1 MKKKITLTVTALA
14 LVICVAAGATL
25 AWLVD
30 KTDDV
35 TNTFTY
41 GNIDITLTETWNTDT
56 DGDETNDAW
65 VAKMIP
71 GNTISKD
78 PEVTVEGGS
87 EACWLFVKVTESETL
102 KDFITYT
109 VNSDWKELEDGVYYR
124 EVEASDS
131 DQSFNVLDG
140 DQVTVSST
148 VTKTMMD
155 GLEAG
160 TTTAPTLTFKAYA
173 IQKSN
178 FSDAATAWTEVSK

>member
-14 LVICVAAGATL
+14 LVICVAIGATL

-71 GNTISKD
+71 RKYHFKKTRR
-78 PEVTVEGGS
+78 
-87 EACWLFVKVTESETL
+87 LQL
-102 KDFITYT
+102 K
-109 VNSDWKELEDGVYYR
+109 
-124 EVEASDS
+124 
-131 DQSFNVLDG
+131 
-140 DQVTVSST
+140 
-148 VTKTMMD
+148 
-155 GLEAG
+155 
-160 TTTAPTLTFKAYA
+160 
-173 IQKSN
+173 
-178 FSDAATAWTEVSK
+178 AAARHVGCL

>member
-14 LVICVAAGATL
+14 LVICVAIGATL

-71 GNTISKD
+71 GNTISKR
-78 PEVTVEGGS
+78 PGGYS
-87 EACWLFVKVTESETL
+87 
-102 KDFITYT
+102 
-109 VNSDWKELEDGVYYR
+109 
-124 EVEASDS
+124 
-131 DQSFNVLDG
+131 
-140 DQVTVSST
+140 
-148 VTKTMMD
+148 
-155 GLEAG
+155 
-160 TTTAPTLTFKAYA
+160 
-173 IQKSN
+173 
-178 FSDAATAWTEVSK
+178 